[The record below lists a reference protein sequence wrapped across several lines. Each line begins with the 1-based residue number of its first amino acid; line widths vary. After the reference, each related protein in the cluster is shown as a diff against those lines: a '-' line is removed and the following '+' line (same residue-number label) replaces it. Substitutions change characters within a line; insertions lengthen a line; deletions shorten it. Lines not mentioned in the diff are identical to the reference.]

1 MFKLEYT
8 LKEGAAG
15 ELLLRFKWGMRIVMM
30 LFALIV
36 LGSIFLGGQGGGGS
50 EAGGLTF
57 LPPLFLIFFLIAS
70 LYDERW
76 IVSAEL
82 GSFTHRHGL
91 IPPLLPAK
99 RQTWQFDELERLEL
113 SQFKTR
119 KKMIRL
125 SLLLKNGDR
134 KDIEIADRK
143 ELEDVEKRGRA
154 MAAAMGLSLHKDLEE
169 S

>member
-8 LKEGAAG
+8 LKEGPEG
-15 ELLLRFKWGMRIVMM
+15 KLVLRFKWGVRILMM

-36 LGSIFLGGQGGGGS
+36 LGSILLGSRG
-50 EAGGLTF
+50 EGGLTF
-57 LPPLFLIFFLIAS
+57 LPHLFFIFFLIAS

-76 IVSAEL
+76 IVDTKQRF
-82 GSFTHRHGL
+82 FTHRHGL
-91 IPPLLPAK
+91 MYPLIPAK
-99 RQTWQFDELERLEL
+99 RHAWSFNEIESLEL

-125 SLLLKNGDR
+125 SLVLKRGDR

-143 ELEDVEKRGRA
+143 ELEDVEKRGGGI
-154 MAAAMGLSLHKDLEE
+154 AAAMGLSLHKDLKE